1 MMKKMIYCMLAAAF
15 TITAMLNCIS
25 VSLVVSADE
34 VETKVVEH
42 FWYDE
47 NGGMISDPD
56 TISMLESAQLIKQRG
71 EVCCSLETMHKVTA
85 YTEEH
90 TYAGTLPAPCVY
102 DKFKIVFCDYCYTVW
117 SRTYVGQYTH
127 THY

>member
-1 MMKKMIYCMLAAAF
+1 M
-15 TITAMLNCIS
+15 CI
-25 VSLVVSADE
+25 VVSADE
-34 VETKVVEH
+34 VETRVKER

-47 NGGMISDPD
+47 NGRMISDLNI
-56 TISMLESAQLIKQRG
+56 ISMLESAQLITQRG

-90 TYAGTLPAPCVY
+90 TYAGTPPAPCVY
-102 DKFKIVFCDYCYTVW
+102 DKFKIVVCDYCYTVW

-127 THY
+127 THYQR